1 MAAELG
7 LTAEQTGVAVAVS
20 LICQLLGSLIV
31 AVVGWRLPFR
41 AALLGGSVLQAATV
55 VWLLRAHHALEF
67 TIALGIFGC
76 LWQGGM
82 SFALDLIVAAD
93 SSRTTA
99 PLVSRCALCIS
110 VEPIA
115 E

>member
-31 AVVGWRLPFR
+31 AVVGWRLPIR